1 MKYFQEST
9 HYTLQLLPQA
19 VKSIF
24 DVYNTD
30 TISLHFSTTST
41 ASLGNLNI
49 NYNFEQANQH
59 GVLQVYRE
67 QKLIK
72 EVKVLNQQGLVS
84 LEGIQPGD
92 YQLKYISDWNNNG
105 VWSAGNYWTK
115 QQPEN
120 VYWYSEPIN
129 LRANWDLD
137 VNWQLIP

>member
-1 MKYFQEST
+1 M
-9 HYTLQLLPQA
+9 
-19 VKSIF
+19 
-24 DVYNTD
+24 YNTD

-92 YQLKYISDWNNNG
+92 YQLKYISDWDNNG

-115 QQPEN
+115 QQHFRH
-120 VYWYSEPIN
+120 
-129 LRANWDLD
+129 L
-137 VNWQLIP
+137 